1 MSGKPAVKGEQLK
14 SHGSSGLVLEIQ
26 RMSTEDGPGLR
37 TTVFLKGCS
46 LACRWCHNPESI
58 ASFPEVQWIGS
69 RCIGCQSCLD
79 ACAQKALLAGTAGI
93 SIDRALCNGCGEC
106 SEVCPTGALE
116 KLGAWWSAEA
126 LAEELVKDRAYFEK
140 SGGGVTISGGE
151 PTLQSSFVAELCA
164 LLKGMGIHTA
174 VDTCGQC
181 GAAALDAALLNCDL
195 VLFDLKTMD
204 SQSHRE
210 LTGHGNALI
219 LDNLEHVRALS
230 RVAGG
235 ELDVWVRTPV
245 IPGDTDS
252 PENVEAIAAFLA
264 DRYLGVVKRWELCA
278 FNNLGKDK
286 YMRLGREWP
295 YGETPLLSATT
306 LDELVAVAVAAG
318 IPAGVVLWTGTVAR
332 GPGARGGSAIK
343 EGKR

>member
-1 MSGKPAVKGEQLK
+1 MSGNRAVNKERVK
-14 SHGSSGLVLEIQ
+14 NHGSLGLVLEIQ

-69 RCIGCQSCLD
+69 RCIDCRSCLG
-79 ACAQKALLAGTAGI
+79 ACARKALLAGPAGI
-93 SIDRALCNGCGEC
+93 SIDRALCRGCGEC
-106 SEVCPTGALE
+106 VEACPTTALE

-126 LAEELVKDRAYFEK
+126 LAQELVKDRAYFEK

-151 PTLQSSFVAELCA
+151 PTLQSSFVAELCG

-181 GAAALDAALLNCDL
+181 GEFALDAALLNCDL
-195 VLFDLKTMD
+195 VLFDLKTLD
-204 SQSHRE
+204 SERHRE
-210 LTGHGNALI
+210 LTGHGNRLI
-219 LDNLEHVRALS
+219 LDNLEHIKGLPK
-230 RVAGG
+230 VASG

-252 PENVEAIAAFLA
+252 CENVGAIAAFLA

-286 YMRLGREWP
+286 YTRLGQRWP
-295 YGETPLLSATT
+295 YEGTPLMSAGV
-306 LDELVAVAVAAG
+306 LDELVATAVSAG
-318 IPAGVVLWTGTVAR
+318 IPDGVVLWTGTVAR
-332 GPGARGGSAIK
+332 GPHARGNAATQ
-343 EGKR
+343 EGK